1 LAITYRTLHTHL
13 RDSRKKKD
21 MVDLR
26 GAMAYEGDECSET
39 ALARAVH
46 LLTLGAMSWQDAVA
60 HDKDNWRQ
68 RGGGSIGSVFFDRH
82 DDATAP
88 TAKEWVSAALLCNPK
103 TLLASEWHEGEENCL
118 QLLRRLAVEGGFI
131 GCFIAQDRA
140 VRAGAAW
147 LCEFAAEHNIDAS
160 NLVRPKQSMQTS
172 NEKEEKKETDI
183 DKRKRMAKEKAIERM
198 KAQAAKFASMMEA
211 ELGDKEDNDTSDK
224 EESPRGPTT
233 PLRPLRQGSFGSVRS
248 STSSVASTSDS
259 DRAGTPFMSPET
271 GQPIFDETMIP
282 SRLLRT
288 RPQCIIC
295 SDDGN
300 SEMRARDHEDEG
312 HRKSRRRRTD
322 GGNALAFVGYTQAST
337 VLKGGGGPA
346 SSGNFY
352 TSISPVR
359 RFVGAHVALC
369 GHAVHSECWES
380 YLATVSHREDRI
392 IGKRDEF
399 RCPLCQ
405 RLSNCLVPF
414 IDVGVDWIDAA
425 TCLPTSPKTNTKSDN
440 DAMSCESLDTG
451 GPLTLDEFLTGTPWW
466 VPRHNKTVVW
476 DGQCA
481 FIANST
487 PKDDTSGNRSSPTTT
502 TKAPRRRSVRP
513 LRKKDLYAAWNA
525 MMKTPRFV
533 RRKLR
538 PRSDGN
544 NDESMTAADGQDI
557 PSNHF
562 AISMDSAGET
572 VVWRRFMDQVSD
584 ITYRADGKRLGDE
597 NLHND
602 FGEFR
607 HYIVE
612 KYAYNMANR
621 FAGKEP
627 SDVSN

>member
-1 LAITYRTLHTHL
+1 
-13 RDSRKKKD
+13 
-21 MVDLR
+21 M
-26 GAMAYEGDECSET
+26 
-39 ALARAVH
+39 
-46 LLTLGAMSWQDAVA
+46 
-60 HDKDNWRQ
+60 
-68 RGGGSIGSVFFDRH
+68 
-82 DDATAP
+82 
-88 TAKEWVSAALLCNPK
+88 
-103 TLLASEWHEGEENCL
+103 
-118 QLLRRLAVEGGFI
+118 
-131 GCFIAQDRA
+131 
-140 VRAGAAW
+140 
-147 LCEFAAEHNIDAS
+147 
-160 NLVRPKQSMQTS
+160 
-172 NEKEEKKETDI
+172 
-183 DKRKRMAKEKAIERM
+183 ERM
-198 KAQAAKFASMMEA
+198 KAQAAKFASMMSA
-211 ELGDKEDNDTSDK
+211 ELGDDKEETANDSSDK
-224 EESPRGPTT
+224 EDLSRGPTT
-233 PLRPLRQGSFGSVRS
+233 PQHPIRQGSFGSALS
-248 STSSVASTSDS
+248 SASSVASTSDS
-259 DRAGTPFMSPET
+259 ERASTPFQTSALDS
-271 GQPIFDETMIP
+271 GQSSFFETMIP
-282 SRLLRT
+282 SRLLRA

-300 SEMRARDHEDEG
+300 ADMRTREQEDEG

-337 VLKGGGGPA
+337 VLKGGGGPP
-346 SSGNFY
+346 SSGDFY
-352 TSISPVR
+352 SPISPVR
-359 RFVGAHVALC
+359 RFVGTHVALC

-425 TCLPTSPKTNTKSDN
+425 TCLPTSGQVSANAKSEAGP
-440 DAMSCESLDTG
+440 DAMIYEPLNEPT
-451 GPLTLDEFLTGTPWW
+451 GPLTLHDFLACTPWW
-466 VPRHNKTVVW
+466 VPRHNGAVVW

-481 FIANST
+481 FVA
-487 PKDDTSGNRSSPTTT
+487 KT
-502 TKAPRRRSVRP
+502 TKEESSERMLPASPSSTKPPRRRSVRS

-538 PRSDGN
+538 ARGDANADEAMSPN
-544 NDESMTAADGQDI
+544 NGPDSSAH
-557 PSNHF
+557 HF
-562 AISMDSAGET
+562 ASVDSAGET

-584 ITYRADGKRLGDE
+584 ISYRADGKRLGDE

-627 SDVSN
+627 ADVSI